1 MQFKLRTFAL
11 IYFSYLSTYV
21 YSNNTDNLVNIQQ
34 LQECKNIPAALER
47 LSCYDSLLPSEIK
60 VTNNKASIKAGGVA
74 WNRAIEQ
81 EQNRNSSSTE
91 FLTTLTEG
99 HNPTILITTPAL
111 GYSAPRP
118 ILMFSCIDNITRL
131 QVALPKPIKLGSVDV
146 RLEADNNS
154 FNSVWFVREDGFLLE
169 ASRGLSGI
177 QEIQKL
183 FGSRLLKIKP
193 ATAELNQLTFNIE
206 NLATEIEPLKKA
218 CHW

>member
-1 MQFKLRTFAL
+1 MQFKLRTL
-11 IYFSYLSTYV
+11 TIVCLSYLSAYV
-21 YSNNTDNLVNIQQ
+21 YANNTGNLVNIQQ

-47 LSCYDSLLPSEIK
+47 LSCYDSILPSETTII
-60 VTNNKASIKAGGVA
+60 NNGASIKAGGIA
-74 WNRAIEQ
+74 WSRAIEQ
-81 EQNRNSSSTE
+81 EQKRTSSSTE
-91 FLTTLTEG
+91 FLKTLAEG
-99 HNPTILITTPAL
+99 NNPIILITTPAL
-111 GYSAPRP
+111 GYSTPRP
-118 ILMFSCIDNITRL
+118 ILMLSCVDNITRL

-154 FNSVWFVREDGFLLE
+154 FDSTWFVREDGFLLE
-169 ASRGLSGI
+169 ASRGLAGI

-193 ATAELNQLTFNIE
+193 STVELNQLTFNIE